1 MIKVEEI
8 KVYNIDGATRGLR
21 NPYSSHDKSDSSYQ
35 YAHPFSDE
43 QEFVIGEKDMELMQK
58 LFKAGT
64 EHRKFMRQIFV
75 CMDITAPIYWW
86 KQMDRYCV
94 GVTTNSCSTMH
105 TLAKN
110 PITIEDFSI
119 DTDVLLPDDVLG
131 DPRFCSGDLAVMI
144 IEELE
149 RLRQL
154 YVKTKDAAMWR
165 VLVQLLPEGYNQMRT
180 VTMNYEVAATIIKQR
195 KHHKLKEWDEF
206 IDLLL
211 KSLPY
216 LADFMGGEN
225 G

>member
-1 MIKVEEI
+1 
-8 KVYNIDGATRGLR
+8 
-21 NPYSSHDKSDSSYQ
+21 
-35 YAHPFSDE
+35 
-43 QEFVIGEKDMELMQK
+43 
-58 LFKAGT
+58 
-64 EHRKFMRQIFV
+64 
-75 CMDITAPIYWW
+75 
-86 KQMDRYCV
+86 MDRYCV